1 MDFRNFFIPYVF
13 EVEEF
18 ISRSFTKLLC
28 SSDLKNSGQLPVL
41 QVLKGT
47 DDWVLLIFE
56 ISLFPT
62 FSRSRSPF
70 FVVSQGTGDLKNT
83 DQFPVLQVLEGTGDW
98 VLVPSS
104 TGKNG
109 S

>member
-1 MDFRNFFIPYVF
+1 MGLMDFRNFFIPYVF
-13 EVEEF
+13 EVKES

-28 SSDLKNSGQLPVL
+28 LSDLENSSLLPVL

-47 DDWVLLIFE
+47 DDWVLWIFE
-56 ISLFPT
+56 ISSFST

-70 FVVSQGTGDLKNT
+70 FVVSQGYYVWVTSKIQIN
-83 DQFPVLQVLEGTGDW
+83 FPFYKSLRE
-98 VLVPSS
+98 LVI
-104 TGKNG
+104 G